1 MSSLL
6 GPVEIRELAARVGLD
21 PRKSLGQ
28 NFVIDQNTITRI
40 VRLAQLA
47 PDDVVLE
54 VGPGLGSLTLGLLPV
69 AAAVVA
75 VEIDGAL
82 AAELPHTVR
91 AHAPALADRL
101 TVLHADALQLSGPA
115 SLVAPAG
122 HRELSEPG
130 PEPSGAR
137 PGPLPTALVAN
148 LPYNVAVPVLL
159 QCLARFPSVTTALV
173 LVQSEVADRLAAGP
187 GSRTYGIPS
196 VKAAWFGETRRVGS
210 VGPNVFWPVPHVE
223 SGLVRLV
230 RRPRPLGTGVE
241 GAAADPPREQ
251 VFALVDAAFAH
262 RRKTLRAGLASWF
275 GSPVVAEEH
284 LRAAGLDPGARAE
297 QLGVEAFVAL
307 ARTALATTALA
318 KTVSAPTGPAD
329 GQPTTPGPPS
339 AAAASARP

>member
-1 MSSLL
+1 VSSLL

-28 NFVIDQNTITRI
+28 NFVVDQNTITRI

-91 AHAPALADRL
+91 AHTPALADRL

-115 SLVAPAG
+115 SLTDAVA
-122 HRELSEPG
+122 G
-130 PEPSGAR
+130 PR
-137 PGPLPTALVAN
+137 PPPMPTALVAN

-159 QCLARFPSVTTALV
+159 QCLARFPTLTTALV
-173 LVQSEVADRLAAGP
+173 LVQSEVADRLAADP

-230 RRPRPLGTGVE
+230 RRPRPLGTAVDGQP
-241 GAAADPPREQ
+241 ADPPREQ

-307 ARTALATTALA
+307 ARTVLARTVLAGTALA
-318 KTVSAPTGPAD
+318 ATSSAPTGSAPTGPAD
-329 GQPTTPGPPS
+329 EEQPTTPGPPS